1 MRIEH
6 RAAVPRRQRQAKNV
20 SNAAMKMSGSTGD
33 KPAGN
38 RQKFD

>member
-6 RAAVPRRQRQAKNV
+6 LAAVTRRPRQAKNV

-33 KPAGN
+33 KRAGN